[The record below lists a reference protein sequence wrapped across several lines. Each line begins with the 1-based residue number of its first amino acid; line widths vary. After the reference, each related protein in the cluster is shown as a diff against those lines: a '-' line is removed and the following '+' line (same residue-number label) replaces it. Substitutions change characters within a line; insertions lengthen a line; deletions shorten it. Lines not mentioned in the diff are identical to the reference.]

1 MFRTRTGA
9 RRLSLLLMTALLLG
23 ALPAALVGT
32 AAPAAHA
39 AIAPRVA
46 ATLTANPD
54 AAPAGATITLTG
66 ANYNATTTTVTP
78 TVSVAFTDARGVRT
92 TLPQTATVNTSG
104 AFTLQVVV
112 PATAPAGSASF
123 VAADSSGA
131 VATTAFDVRPAAG
144 ATKIAAAPSTS
155 LPGTTTTITGTGFA
169 INQPIT
175 VTFTQGALVTDLTP
189 SSLTTS
195 DTGLFTATVT
205 VPGNAQIGAAALT
218 ARDRDNNSAT
228 VAFTVGGAARI
239 GATPNTSL
247 PGATTTITGTGFAIN
262 EPVTV
267 TFTQGALVTDVSTN
281 TITTTNTGLFTAT
294 VTVPGNAPAGTAAL
308 TARDRDN
315 NSATTSFTV
324 TRTGVPTVVVSPT
337 NTTPGSTVAVT
348 GTGFAVSQPLTLTF
362 GQGAN
367 VTNLI
372 SGTVSTDA
380 AGVFTT
386 TTVIPSTAITGTAA
400 ITATDRSGNT
410 GAGAFNVAFPFNA
423 NNGPTTLYFA
433 EGYTGLLTTNHKA
446 TFDETLSILNAN
458 PFTATVQIQY
468 LIEGGSPV
476 VVTRSIAPTS
486 TLRESVNT
494 DVGSDKNVAAVVS
507 SASRVTAER
516 IIRRTGAAG
525 VLDANSSLGNPNLGK
540 TFYFAE
546 GYTGASFQE
555 YLTLANPGNTTAN
568 VTVNFAPQ
576 GATGSVTQTL
586 TLQIPPQGRV
596 TRNIRRDTLG
606 IPNKSLGLVV
616 TSDQSIMA
624 ERVLYFGDGDGSAK
638 YGSTAKAGIQTVG
651 NQYIF
656 AYGSAGGAGL
666 AQRPGDQ
673 SFVTVLN
680 PGTSP
685 VSSTIVA
692 QFFDALGRN
701 IGSTSLAVAPGTR
714 ETLNANQAVSNTASI
729 YATVLTSASPFV
741 AEKPQYFGGSPNTGA
756 HPGVAPTGAPAG
768 VKSAAFPD
776 LNLVDAAGQAE
787 QQTVFLYN
795 PTSAPIAVTGTY
807 YSGNGS
813 KSQVYSVPAGNIVTV
828 NVNTDAAGLPAGA
841 LGATFTVTSTGA
853 NDSFVATNI
862 ANTTDGRSYT
872 GNQGAL
878 PAQ

>member
-39 AIAPRVA
+39 AIAPRVTP
-46 ATLTANPD
+46 ATLTANPI
-54 AAPAGATITLTG
+54 AATAGTTITLTG
-66 ANYNATTTTVTP
+66 ANYNAMTSTFTP
-78 TVSVAFTDARGVRT
+78 TVTVAFTDANGVRD
-92 TLPQTATVNTSG
+92 TLPQTATVNTGG
-104 AFTLQVVV
+104 AFALQAAV
-112 PATAPAGSASF
+112 PVTAPAGPSAF
-123 VAADSSGA
+123 VATDISGT
-131 VATTAFDVRPAAG
+131 VATAAFDVRPAAG
-144 ATKIAAAPSTS
+144 ATKIAA
-155 LPGTTTTITGTGFA
+155 
-169 INQPIT
+169 
-175 VTFTQGALVTDLTP
+175 TP
-189 SSLTTS
+189 S
-195 DTGLFTATVT
+195 
-205 VPGNAQIGAAALT
+205 
-218 ARDRDNNSAT
+218 
-228 VAFTVGGAARI
+228 
-239 GATPNTSL
+239 TSL
-247 PGATTTITGTGFAIN
+247 PGATTTITGSGFAVNQPI
-262 EPVTV
+262 TL
-267 TFTQGALVTDVSTN
+267 TFTQGALVTALATN
-281 TITTTNTGLFTAT
+281 TVTTTNTGLFTAT
-294 VTVPGNAPAGTAAL
+294 VTVPGAAPAGTAAIS
-308 TARDRDN
+308 AQDRDN

-324 TRTGVPTVVVSPT
+324 TRTGLPTVVVSPT

-367 VTNLI
+367 AATLI

-380 AGVFTT
+380 SGVFTT
-386 TTVIPSTAITGTAA
+386 TTVVPSTAITGTAA

-410 GAGAFNVAFPFNA
+410 GAGAFNVAFPFNV

-433 EGYTGLLTTNHKA
+433 EGYTGRLATNGKA
-446 TFDETLSILNAN
+446 NFDETLSILNAN

-468 LIEGGSPV
+468 LIEGGAPV
-476 VVTRSIAPTS
+476 LVTRSIAPTS

-516 IIRRTGAAG
+516 VIRRTGTAG
-525 VLDANSSLGNPNLGK
+525 VLDANSSLGNPSLGK

-616 TSDQSIMA
+616 TSDQPIMA

-656 AYGSAGGAGL
+656 AYGSAGGTGL
-666 AQRPGDQ
+666 AQSPGDQ

-692 QFFDALGRN
+692 QFYDALGRS

-714 ETLNANQAVSNTASI
+714 ETINANQAVSNTASI

-741 AEKPQYFGGSPNTGA
+741 AEKPQYFGGSPNAGA

-795 PTSAPIAVTGTY
+795 PTTAPIAVTGTY

-813 KSQVYSVPAGNIVTV
+813 KSQVYNVPAGNIVTV
-828 NVNTDAAGLPAGA
+828 NVNTDAAGLPSGA

>member
-1 MFRTRTGA
+1 
-9 RRLSLLLMTALLLG
+9 
-23 ALPAALVGT
+23 
-32 AAPAAHA
+32 
-39 AIAPRVA
+39 
-46 ATLTANPD
+46 
-54 AAPAGATITLTG
+54 
-66 ANYNATTTTVTP
+66 
-78 TVSVAFTDARGVRT
+78 
-92 TLPQTATVNTSG
+92 
-104 AFTLQVVV
+104 
-112 PATAPAGSASF
+112 
-123 VAADSSGA
+123 
-131 VATTAFDVRPAAG
+131 
-144 ATKIAAAPSTS
+144 
-155 LPGTTTTITGTGFA
+155 
-169 INQPIT
+169 

-189 SSLTTS
+189 SALTTS

-205 VPGNAQIGAAALT
+205 VPGNAQIGAAALA

-228 VAFTVGGAARI
+228 TPFTVGGAARI

-324 TRTGVPTVVVSPT
+324 TRTGAPTVVVSPT

-433 EGYTGLLTTNHKA
+433 EGYTGLLATNHKA

-525 VLDANSSLGNPNLGK
+525 VLDANSSLGNPSLGK

-616 TSDQSIMA
+616 TSDQPVMA

-692 QFFDALGRN
+692 QFYDALGRN

-741 AEKPQYFGGSPNTGA
+741 AEKPQYFGGSPNAGA